1 MGGAEAEADSVGGD
15 KEYSFAHVDSE
26 VFRVRHTNEV

>member
-26 VFRVRHTNEV
+26 VFIRHTNEV